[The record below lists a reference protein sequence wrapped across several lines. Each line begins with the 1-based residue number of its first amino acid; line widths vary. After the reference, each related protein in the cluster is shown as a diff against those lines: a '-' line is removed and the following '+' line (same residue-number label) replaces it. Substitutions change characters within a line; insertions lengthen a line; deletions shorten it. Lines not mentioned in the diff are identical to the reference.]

1 MNSMATYYADS
12 ITKLKEYL
20 GECADNNLVKSV
32 LLMVADEGHPE
43 SEEIAPLLAAF
54 PKPLIGA
61 VFPELIHES
70 QRVRT
75 GFLLVPLAFKLKSAV
90 FNLANKSDEYTE
102 LMEKIF
108 GSPENKRKQ
117 NLFVF
122 ADALAENKNTFIHA
136 LFNYFGNT
144 VKYLGGGAGSLSF
157 KPFPCILHN
166 SGIYQDAAVI
176 GLFEKPLSIGVAH
189 GWSPIGKPLRI
200 TKAVGNCI
208 QGIDWA
214 PAFETYK
221 KWVEEHSGLT
231 INEEN
236 FFDIAKSYPLG
247 IIKLDSEMVIRDPFM
262 VKNGELHIVDE
273 VPEGEYVRIMN
284 GNMDSL
290 LKGAESALKIAK
302 KNEKC
307 VTGRMLFCFDCIS
320 RVLYMQDN
328 FSKELDIIT
337 HDQKINGVLSIG
349 EIANSGETF
358 LEIYN
363 KTIVIALW
371 PQIV

>member
-1 MNSMATYYADS
+1 MTTFYSNNLDTLQQQL
-12 ITKLKEYL
+12 T
-20 GECADNNLVKSV
+20 ECADSELIKSV
-32 LLMVADEGHPE
+32 LLMVADEGHPDKE
-43 SEEIAPLLAAF
+43 AISPMLAAF

-70 QRVRT
+70 KRVKT
-75 GFLLVPLAFKLKSAV
+75 GFLIVPLSFSLKSMV
-90 FNLANKSDEYTE
+90 FDLSDDDADYLE
-102 LMEKIF
+102 LMNNVF
-108 GSPENKRKQ
+108 GNAENLKKHG
-117 NLFVF
+117 LFVF
-122 ADALAENKNTFIHA
+122 ADALSTHKNTFIQA

-166 SGIYQDAAVI
+166 SGVFENAAVA
-176 GLFEKPLSIGVAH
+176 GLFERPLSLGVAH

-200 TKAVGNCI
+200 TKAKGNI
-208 QGIDWA
+208 IHSIDWA

-221 KWVEEHSGLT
+221 KWVEDHSGQT
-231 INEEN
+231 ITEEN

-247 IIKLDSEMVIRDPFM
+247 MIKLDSEMVIRDPFM
-262 VKNGELHIVDE
+262 VKNGTLHIVDE
-273 VPEGEYVRIMN
+273 VPEGEYVRIMH

-290 LKGAESALKIAK
+290 LKGAESALNIAIK
-302 KNEKC
+302 DEKC
-307 VTGRMLFCFDCIS
+307 IKGRMIFCFDCIS

-337 HDQKINGVLSIG
+337 HDQAINGVLSIG

-371 PQIV
+371 PQTT